1 MSGTISCELSW
12 EELRRLAMVA
22 ELARQYRSGNLKCEM
37 KPEEVPMSL
46 LTTIFP
52 DIFDEQQSP

>member
-12 EELRRLAMVA
+12 DELRRLAMVA

-37 KPEEVPMSL
+37 ERDEVPMYL

-52 DIFDEQQSP
+52 EIFDKGTAP